1 MAGGLR
7 VFWALEVFRL
17 RASFSPAAGKY
28 FTDEEI
34 IPLNK
39 ARLEAF
45 SDGVFAI
52 VITLLIL
59 DIKIPDVQSA
69 ALPAALVDILPQ
81 LLTYILSFFIVGLY
95 WHLHHQVAAQI
106 KLIDEAFIWLNLVWL
121 LFVSVLPFPT
131 ALLGRYPL
139 QPIPLTIYGI
149 NLILVNVTG
158 FVILVYFRNR
168 PRLRFQPMS
177 SAELRAVAPIYV
189 AVNSLYAIAI
199 GAAWFFPWLSYAIYF
214 FVLLWVTARSIRRV
228 SPVVQERDTA

>member
-1 MAGGLR
+1 M
-7 VFWALEVFRL
+7 
-17 RASFSPAAGKY
+17 
-28 FTDEEI
+28 
-34 IPLNK
+34 NK
-39 ARLEAF
+39 RRLEAF

-59 DIKIPDVQSA
+59 DIKIPDVQAA
-69 ALPAALVDILPQ
+69 ALPAALVGMLPQ

-106 KLIDEAFIWLNLVWL
+106 KRINESFIWLNLVWL

-139 QPIPLTIYGI
+139 QPIPLAIYGI

-158 FVILVYFRNR
+158 FVILVFFKNH
-168 PRLRFQPMS
+168 PELRFQPMT

-189 AVNSLYAIAI
+189 AVNSLYAAAIAS
-199 GAAWFFPWLSYAIYF
+199 AWFFPWLSYAIYF
-214 FVLLWVTARSIRRV
+214 FVLLWVTVRSIRRV
-228 SPVVQERDTA
+228 SPAVPDDDTS

>member
-1 MAGGLR
+1 M
-7 VFWALEVFRL
+7 
-17 RASFSPAAGKY
+17 
-28 FTDEEI
+28 
-34 IPLNK
+34 NK
-39 ARLEAF
+39 QRLEAF

-59 DIKIPDVQSA
+59 DIRIPEVQPPD
-69 ALPAALVDILPQ
+69 LPAALVTILPQ
-81 LLTYILSFFIVGLY
+81 LLTYVLSFFIVGLY
-95 WHLHHQVAAQI
+95 WHLHHQVAAQV
-106 KLIDEAFIWLNLVWL
+106 KQIDGAFIWLNLVWL

-158 FVILVYFRNR
+158 FVILVYFKNH
-168 PRLRFQPMS
+168 PELRFQPMS
-177 SAELRAVAPIYV
+177 SAELRATAPIYV

-199 GAAWFFPWLSYAIYF
+199 GAAWIFPWLSYGIYF

-228 SPVVQERDTA
+228 IPAIQDKEGP